1 MGCTFL
7 NKLSLH
13 RFHRPNDGL
22 GGRGFDDD
30 DDDEDLRLP
39 RRREGLLHF
48 DDVDEEEDESGG
60 EPIAPKQEL

>member
-22 GGRGFDDD
+22 GGRGFDD